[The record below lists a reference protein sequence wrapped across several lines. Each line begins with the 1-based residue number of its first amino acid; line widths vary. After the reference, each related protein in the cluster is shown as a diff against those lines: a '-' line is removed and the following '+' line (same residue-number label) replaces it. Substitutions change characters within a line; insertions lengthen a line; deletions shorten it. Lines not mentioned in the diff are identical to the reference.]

1 MPDVLA
7 RFAKVDGTIPRA
19 ILSLETKKEKKVR
32 WNRFENTRT
41 TGGNKVNDEKDVS

>member
-7 RFAKVDGTIPRA
+7 SFAKVDTTISRA
-19 ILSLETKKEKKVR
+19 ILSLATKKEKKVCS
-32 WNRFENTRT
+32 NRFENVTT